1 MYLKQL
7 LFLHHDT
14 STWLSQLQVLWN
26 KTNSVIFY
34 CINNTGLQQQAAAH
48 SVVQS
53 EGHKQLQ
60 QCRFLFHQA
69 LDADEAG
76 NKDEAVELY
85 TQAVELGIRTVSV
98 LRTIIAFE
106 ACYHGVCPF
115 LQIYLQM

>member
-1 MYLKQL
+1 MT
-7 LFLHHDT
+7 HP
-14 STWLSQLQVLWN
+14 TWLSQMQDLWN
-26 KTNSVIFY
+26 ETNFIIFY

-60 QCRFLFHQA
+60 QCHFLFHQA

-106 ACYHGVCPF
+106 ACYHDVCLF
-115 LQIYLQM
+115 LQMCLQM

>member
-1 MYLKQL
+1 MTHSAW
-7 LFLHHDT
+7 F
-14 STWLSQLQVLWN
+14 SQMQDLWN
-26 KTNSVIFY
+26 ETNFIIF
-34 CINNTGLQQQAAAH
+34 CCVNNTGLQQQEAAH
-48 SVVQS
+48 AVVQS

-76 NKDEAVELY
+76 NKIEAVELY

-106 ACYHGVCPF
+106 VCYHGVCPF
-115 LQIYLQM
+115 LQICLTDVSIVYTNN

>member
-1 MYLKQL
+1 MQ
-7 LFLHHDT
+7 D
-14 STWLSQLQVLWN
+14 LWN
-26 KTNSVIFY
+26 KISFILFC
-34 CINNTGLQQQAAAH
+34 CINDIGLQQQAAAH

-60 QCRFLFHQA
+60 QCHFLFHQA

-98 LRTIIAFE
+98 QRTRIASE
-106 ACYHGVCPF
+106 TCYHGVCAC
-115 LQIYLQM
+115 LQI

>member
-1 MYLKQL
+1 MQ
-7 LFLHHDT
+7 DM
-14 STWLSQLQVLWN
+14 WN
-26 KTNSVIFY
+26 KTNFSLFC
-34 CINNTGLQQQAAAH
+34 CINNIGLQQQAAAH

-76 NKDEAVELY
+76 NKDEAVDLY

-98 LRTIIAFE
+98 LRTIIAFD

-115 LQIYLQM
+115 LQIFLQV